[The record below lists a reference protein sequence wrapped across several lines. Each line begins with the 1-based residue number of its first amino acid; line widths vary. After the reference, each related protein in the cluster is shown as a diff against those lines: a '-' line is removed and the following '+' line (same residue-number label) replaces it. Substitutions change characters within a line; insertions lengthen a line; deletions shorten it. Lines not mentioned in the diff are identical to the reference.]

1 MTFAELIRSK
11 GFNQSSLSRSAD
23 VSQSNLSIYS
33 NYRDTL
39 EASSN
44 LTRIK
49 LSSALGMSLDEFE
62 DVLGLEAAKIL
73 ATSKQHGDYIIVEK
87 RQ

>member
-1 MTFAELIRSK
+1 MTFAELIKSK
-11 GFNQSSLSRSAD
+11 GFSQSRLSRIAD

-39 EASSN
+39 EASSH

-49 LSSALGMSLDEFE
+49 LSRALGMTIDEFE
-62 DVLGLEAAKIL
+62 NVLELEAATIL
-73 ATSKQHGDYIIVEK
+73 ATSKQHGNYIIVEK
-87 RQ
+87 R